1 MCAVAEELA
10 VALAAA
16 PVLRH
21 KDCVALTVKIRHIEA
36 EFADTGAVRSV
47 AGDKQSA
54 VAHGRYY
61 DAAPERFAVQGG
73 QRQLLY
79 REIRKRFQ
87 RGVPVPVEIALR
99 GFVTRDELADKFR
112 QRHLFIPYYLVE
124 YEAADQKQQDNE
136 YSEHGCKDYQSRFH
150 FSHFPS
156 VIRPA
161 FTHHAQ
167 VKTKSRIIFIEI
179 A

>member
-1 MCAVAEELA
+1 MQIDIKIRKALPCIIEPEQSIRRFMCAVAEELA

-61 DAAPERFAVQGG
+61 DAAP
-73 QRQLLY
+73 
-79 REIRKRFQ
+79 
-87 RGVPVPVEIALR
+87 
-99 GFVTRDELADKFR
+99 
-112 QRHLFIPYYLVE
+112 
-124 YEAADQKQQDNE
+124 
-136 YSEHGCKDYQSRFH
+136 
-150 FSHFPS
+150 
-156 VIRPA
+156 
-161 FTHHAQ
+161 
-167 VKTKSRIIFIEI
+167 
-179 A
+179 